1 MEQTKKVSFPMIAR
15 YNCAIRYIIE
25 NGLDV
30 NYVMQPQMTRR
41 TMELGS
47 RYSPDFVCTPFKS
60 SLGSMIEALEA
71 GANTLLMTFGLCR
84 LGYCRNRY
92 CEIWDI
98 SLNL

>member
-60 SLGSMIEALEA
+60 SLGICSADRNDLRLLVCIRT
-71 GANTLLMTFGLCR
+71 GASQWFG
-84 LGYCRNRY
+84 
-92 CEIWDI
+92 
-98 SLNL
+98 

>member
-47 RYSPDFVCTPFKS
+47 R
-60 SLGSMIEALEA
+60 
-71 GANTLLMTFGLCR
+71 N
-84 LGYCRNRY
+84 
-92 CEIWDI
+92 
-98 SLNL
+98 